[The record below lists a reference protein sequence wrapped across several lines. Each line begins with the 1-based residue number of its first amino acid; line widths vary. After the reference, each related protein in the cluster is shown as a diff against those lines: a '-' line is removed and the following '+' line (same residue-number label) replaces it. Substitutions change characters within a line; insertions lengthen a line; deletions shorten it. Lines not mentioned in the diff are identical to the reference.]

1 MTQLDERWMR
11 EALKEAKQALEKEEV
26 PIGAVVVFENKII
39 GRGHNQVEL
48 LQDPTAHAEMIALT
62 AATNA
67 LGKKWLADATM
78 YVTIEPC
85 AMCAGAM
92 ILARLKTLVYG
103 APEVKTGAHSSIYNL
118 LDDPRINHRIEVV
131 PGILAADCGHMMS
144 LFFEEL
150 RKRN

>member
-1 MTQLDERWMR
+1 MDNHHERWMR
-11 EALKEAKQALEKEEV
+11 EALKEAKHALRNEEV
-26 PIGAVVVFENKII
+26 PVGAIVVFENRII

-67 LGKKWLADATM
+67 LGKKWLTDAMM

-103 APEVKTGAHSSIYNL
+103 ALEFKTGAHSSIFNL

-131 PGILAADCGHMMS
+131 PGILAAECGHIMS
-144 LFFEEL
+144 LFFEEM

>member
-1 MTQLDERWMR
+1 MR
-11 EALKEAKQALEKEEV
+11 EALKEAKQAFQIEEIPV
-26 PIGAVVVFENKII
+26 GAVIVFENRII

-67 LGKKWLADATM
+67 LGKKWLAEAAM
-78 YVTIEPC
+78 YVTVEPC

-103 APEVKTGAHSSIYNL
+103 APEIKTGAHSSIFNL

-131 PGILAADCGHMMS
+131 PGILDTECAHMMS

>member
-1 MTQLDERWMR
+1 MNNQHEKWMR
-11 EALKEAKQALEKEEV
+11 EALKEAKQALQEEEV
-26 PIGAVVVFENKII
+26 PVGAVVVFENRVI

-67 LGKKWLADATM
+67 LGKKWLNEATM

-92 ILARLKTLVYG
+92 ILARLKKLVYG
-103 APEVKTGAHSSIYNL
+103 APEMKTGAHSSIFNL
-118 LDDPRINHRIEVV
+118 LDDPRNNHRIEVV
-131 PGILAADCGHMMS
+131 PGILDSECRHYMS
-144 LFFEEL
+144 LFFEEM

>member
-1 MTQLDERWMR
+1 MNNDHERWMR
-11 EALKEAKQALEKEEV
+11 EALKEAKLALDKEEV
-26 PIGAVVVFENKII
+26 PVGTVVVVESRII

-67 LGKKWLADATM
+67 LGKKWLSEATM

-85 AMCAGAM
+85 TMCAGAM

-103 APEVKTGAHSSIYNL
+103 APEVKTGAHSSIFNL
-118 LDDPRINHRIEVV
+118 LDDPRINHRIDVV
-131 PGILAADCGHMMS
+131 PGIMAAECGHMMS